1 MWPKCNALNAQ
12 SVFSTPWSAIV
23 NSVIELADSHHT
35 LAAKI
40 ETDVERPLREFQSK
54 NREMQAMS
62 TIQGNCQ
69 SMARDIE
76 KAQKSSEK
84 LENKGGRASTGRVA
98 HVSRDLDTAQSQWE
112 SQAPYV
118 FETLQALDE
127 SRLNHLRDVLTQ
139 LQTHEVDLVERNRIG
154 AEQCLNTL
162 LTVETADEI
171 KTFAAKTV
179 QNKDQLVTRP
189 RRQSASAPSPLIDR
203 IPGPS
208 IPDDRASQRSDSGE
222 FTHVCCRNGS
232 LMGQC
237 SIGSSYTKTRK
248 GSRPQ
253 ETGDR
258 AGTKTSKSCSFRS
271 RSHFRVA
278 RASITGE
285 ESKTP
290 NKHYIRL
297 FFK

>member
-1 MWPKCNALNAQ
+1 MHALNAH
-12 SVFSTPWSAIV
+12 SVFATPWSSIV

-40 ETDVERPLREFQSK
+40 ETDVERPLREFRTK

-76 KAQKSSEK
+76 KAERSTEK
-84 LENKGGRASTGRVA
+84 LENKGNRASTGRVA
-98 HVSRDLDTAQSQWE
+98 NVSRDLESAQSHWD

-127 SRLNHLRDVLTQ
+127 TRLSHLRDVLTQ

-171 KTFAAKTV
+171 KSFARKTI
-179 QNKDQLVTRP
+179 QNKDQIVTRP
-189 RRQSASAPSPLIDR
+189 RRQSASVPSPLIDR

-222 FTHVCCRNGS
+222 F
-232 LMGQC
+232 
-237 SIGSSYTKTRK
+237 
-248 GSRPQ
+248 
-253 ETGDR
+253 D
-258 AGTKTSKSCSFRS
+258 
-271 RSHFRVA
+271 
-278 RASITGE
+278 
-285 ESKTP
+285 
-290 NKHYIRL
+290 
-297 FFK
+297 